1 MAALSKLP
9 HNCYEIGHTWNPSCV
24 QSAAE
29 VTRSA
34 LEVSFKIYAPLYLIA
49 AVLRRRKKDYY
60 MKRLLPEILWS
71 TSFLTTN
78 GGLYIVFFC
87 ILRKLL
93 GGFYSWSVGFGSAL
107 PASYIAIL
115 LERKS
120 RRGLL
125 TIYMANLATETLF
138 RMAVTRGIVRPI
150 KHGEVLLFCI
160 TASLY
165 MFFFRS
171 KDGLKGFALSALK
184 FIIGKEEIPTH
195 SITADHISSRPLE
208 RTAATEG
215 EDLQASAERPSSR
228 RKTVVAYARELL
240 ESICKRGPRHRC
252 CKHCQDNC
260 ISYCIKGFVRMFSVG
275 YLIQCCLK
283 VPSAFRQMFSK
294 PSRLPSLFYNKEN
307 FQLGAFLGSFVS
319 IYKGTSCLL
328 RWVRNIDDEL
338 HALIAGFL
346 AGISMFFYKSTTISM
361 YLFSKLVETMYFKGI
376 EAGQFPYF
384 PHADTIIYAVSTA
397 ICFQAAVMEV
407 QNLRPTYWKFLLRLT
422 QGRFALMNRQLL
434 DVFGTQASRDF
445 KGFVPKL
452 DPRYT
457 TVASQ
462 TVLLPGGDIQL

>member
-1 MAALSKLP
+1 MAVLSKIP
-9 HNCYEIGHTWNPSCV
+9 HNCYEIGHTWNPSCL
-24 QSAAE
+24 QSALD
-29 VTRSA
+29 VSRSA
-34 LEVSFKIYAPLYLIA
+34 LEVSFKIYVPLYLIA

-60 MKRLLPEILWS
+60 LKRLIPEILWS
-71 TSFLTTN
+71 TTFLTAN

-93 GGFYSWSVGFGSAL
+93 GGFYSWSLGFGSAL
-107 PASYIAIL
+107 PASYLAIL
-115 LERKS
+115 VERKS

-138 RMAVTRGIVRPI
+138 RMAATRGFVRPVR
-150 KHGEVLLFCI
+150 HGEVLLFCI

-171 KDGLKGFALSALK
+171 RDGLKGFAFSALK
-184 FIIGKEEIPTH
+184 FIIGKEELPTH
-195 SITADHISSRPLE
+195 AVVAEHGSSRTPD
-208 RTAATEG
+208 RTALAVEG
-215 EDLQASAERPSSR
+215 GAGRPEAG
-228 RKTVVAYARELL
+228 RKTLRAYTKELL
-240 ESICKRGPRHRC
+240 ESICTKGPRHRC
-252 CKHCQDNC
+252 CRHHHDNC

-294 PSRLPSLFYNKEN
+294 PSRIPSLFYNKEN

-319 IYKGTSCLL
+319 IYKVTSCLL
-328 RWVRNIDDEL
+328 RWMRNIDDEL

-346 AGISMFFYKSTTISM
+346 AGTSMFFYRSTTISM
-361 YLFSKLVETMYFKGI
+361 YLFTKLMETMYFKGI
-376 EAGQFPYF
+376 EAGRFPYF
-384 PHADTIIYAVSTA
+384 PHADTVLYAVSTA

-407 QNLRPTYWKFLLRLT
+407 QNLRPAYWKFLLRLT
-422 QGRFALMNRQLL
+422 QGRFALMNRQVL

-452 DPRYT
+452 DPHFT
-457 TVASQ
+457 S
-462 TVLLPGGDIQL
+462 VLLPGADITLG

>member
-1 MAALSKLP
+1 MGALSKIP
-9 HNCYEIGHTWNPSCV
+9 HNCYEIGHTWSPSCT
-24 QSAAE
+24 QSALDVA
-29 VTRSA
+29 RGA

-49 AVLRRRKKDYY
+49 AILRKRKKDYY
-60 MKRLLPEILWS
+60 LKKLIPEILWS
-71 TSFLTTN
+71 TSFLTAN

-87 ILRKLL
+87 IIRKLL
-93 GGFYSWSVGFGSAL
+93 GGFYPWSAGFGSAL

-125 TIYMANLATETLF
+125 TIYMTNLATETLF
-138 RMAVTRGIVRPI
+138 RMAVTRGIVKPI
-150 KHGEVLLFCI
+150 RYGEVLLFCI

-171 KDGLKGFALSALK
+171 KDGLKGFAFSALK
-184 FIIGKEEIPTH
+184 FIVGKEEIPSH
-195 SITADHISSRPLE
+195 SGAADHVCAKAHE
-208 RTAATEG
+208 GTAAVETE
-215 EDLQASAERPSSR
+215 DSQPSAGRCSSR
-228 RKTVVAYARELL
+228 RKTLVTYTRELL
-240 ESICKRGPRHRC
+240 ELICKHGPRHRC
-252 CKHCQDNC
+252 CKHYQDNC
-260 ISYCIKGFVRMFSVG
+260 ISYCVKGFVRMFSVG

-283 VPSAFRQMFSK
+283 VPSAFRYMFSK
-294 PSRLPSLFYNKEN
+294 PSRLPSLLYNKEN

-328 RWVRNIDDEL
+328 RWLRNIDDEL

-346 AGISMFFYKSTTISM
+346 AGISMFFYKSTSISM

-376 EAGQFPYF
+376 EAGHFPYF
-384 PHADTIIYAVSTA
+384 PHADTVLYAISTA

-407 QNLRPTYWKFLLRLT
+407 QNLRPSYWKFLLRLT
-422 QGRFALMNRQLL
+422 KGRFALMNRHLL

-452 DPRYT
+452 DPRYC
-457 TVASQ
+457 A
-462 TVLLPGGDIQL
+462 VLPPGGDIQLG

>member
-1 MAALSKLP
+1 MAALSKIP
-9 HNCYEIGHTWNPSCV
+9 HSCYEIGHTWSPSCA
-24 QSAAE
+24 QSAVD
-29 VTRSA
+29 VTRGA

-60 MKRLLPEILWS
+60 LKRLLPEILWS
-71 TSFLTTN
+71 TSFLTAN

-93 GGFYSWSVGFGSAL
+93 GGFYSWSAGFGSAL

-120 RRGLL
+120 REFV
-125 TIYMANLATETLF
+125 TMYSCCQATETLF
-138 RMAVTRGIVRPI
+138 RMAVTRGIIKPI

-171 KDGLKGFALSALK
+171 KDGLKGFAFSALK

-195 SITADHISSRPLE
+195 SGTAEHVCTRPHE
-208 RTAATEG
+208 RIAAAETEDSQ
-215 EDLQASAERPSSR
+215 ESAERPSSR
-228 RKTVVAYARELL
+228 RKTLVAYTRELL
-240 ESICKRGPRHRC
+240 ESLCKRGPRHRC
-252 CKHCQDNC
+252 CKHHQDNC
-260 ISYCIKGFVRMFSVG
+260 ISYCVKGFVRMFSVG

-338 HALIAGFL
+338 HALIAGKT
-346 AGISMFFYKSTTISM
+346 GMCKVSTQVINSYTV
-361 YLFSKLVETMYFKGI
+361 L
-376 EAGQFPYF
+376 
-384 PHADTIIYAVSTA
+384 YAISTA

-407 QNLRPTYWKFLLRLT
+407 QNLRPSYWKFLLRLT
-422 QGRFALMNRQLL
+422 KGRFALMNRQLL

-452 DPRYT
+452 DPRFT
-457 TVASQ
+457 TV
-462 TVLLPGGDIQL
+462 LPPGADIQLG

>member
-1 MAALSKLP
+1 MAAFSKLP
-9 HNCYEIGHTWNPSCV
+9 HNCYEIGHTWDPSCV
-24 QSAAE
+24 QSAVD
-29 VTRSA
+29 VTRGA

-60 MKRLLPEILWS
+60 FKRLLPEILRS
-71 TSFLTTN
+71 TSFLTAN

-93 GGFYSWSVGFGSAL
+93 GGFYSWSAGFGSAL

-125 TIYMANLATETLF
+125 TIYMTNLATETIF
-138 RMAVTRGIVRPI
+138 RMAVTRGIIKPI
-150 KHGEVLLFCI
+150 KHGEVKEMGELMIFDHYLG
-160 TASLY
+160 
-165 MFFFRS
+165 S
-171 KDGLKGFALSALK
+171 KDGLKGFAFSALK

-195 SITADHISSRPLE
+195 SALADHSHSRALE
-208 RTAATEG
+208 RTAAIETVNS
-215 EDLQASAERPSSR
+215 QPSAER
-228 RKTVVAYARELL
+228 
-240 ESICKRGPRHRC
+240 CKKGPRHRC
-252 CKHCQDNC
+252 CKHYQDNC
-260 ISYCIKGFVRMFSVG
+260 ISYCVKGFVRMFSIG

-283 VPSAFRQMFSK
+283 VPSAFRHMFSK
-294 PSRLPSLFYNKEN
+294 PSRLPSLLYNKEN

-328 RWVRNIDDEL
+328 RWLRNIDDEL

-346 AGISMFFYKSTTISM
+346 AGMSMFFYKSTSISM

-376 EAGQFPYF
+376 EAGRFPYF
-384 PHADTIIYAVSTA
+384 PHADTVIYAISTA

-407 QNLRPTYWKFLLRLT
+407 QNLRPSYWKFLLRLT
-422 QGRFALMNRQLL
+422 KGRFALMNRQLL

-457 TVASQ
+457 TVPSQ
-462 TVLLPGGDIQL
+462 TVLPPGDDILLG

>member
-1 MAALSKLP
+1 MAAFSKLP
-9 HNCYEIGHTWNPSCV
+9 HNCYEIGHTWDPSCV
-24 QSAAE
+24 QSAVD
-29 VTRSA
+29 VTRGA

-60 MKRLLPEILWS
+60 FKRLLPEILRS
-71 TSFLTTN
+71 TSFLTAN

-93 GGFYSWSVGFGSAL
+93 GGFYSWSAGFGSAL
-107 PASYIAIL
+107 PASYI
-115 LERKS
+115 
-120 RRGLL
+120 
-125 TIYMANLATETLF
+125 
-138 RMAVTRGIVRPI
+138 
-150 KHGEVLLFCI
+150 VLLFCI

-171 KDGLKGFALSALK
+171 KDGLKGFAFSALK

-195 SITADHISSRPLE
+195 SALADHSHSRALE
-208 RTAATEG
+208 RT
-215 EDLQASAERPSSR
+215 
-228 RKTVVAYARELL
+228 
-240 ESICKRGPRHRC
+240 GPRHRC
-252 CKHCQDNC
+252 CKHYQDNC
-260 ISYCIKGFVRMFSVG
+260 ISYCVKGFVRMFSIG

-283 VPSAFRQMFSK
+283 VPSAFRHMFSK
-294 PSRLPSLFYNKEN
+294 PSRLPSLLYNKEN

-328 RWVRNIDDEL
+328 RWLRNIDDEL

-346 AGISMFFYKSTTISM
+346 AGMSMFFYKSTSISM

-376 EAGQFPYF
+376 EAGRFPYF
-384 PHADTIIYAVSTA
+384 PHADTVIYAISTA

-407 QNLRPTYWKFLLRLT
+407 QNLRPSYWKFLLRLT
-422 QGRFALMNRQLL
+422 KGRFALMNRQLL

-457 TVASQ
+457 TVPSQ
-462 TVLLPGGDIQL
+462 TVLPVYFCKGILLQS

>member
-1 MAALSKLP
+1 MAVLSKIP
-9 HNCYEIGHTWNPSCV
+9 HNCYEIGHTWNPSCA
-24 QSAAE
+24 QAAVD
-29 VTRSA
+29 VTKGA

-60 MKRLLPEILWS
+60 LKRLLPEILWS
-71 TSFLTTN
+71 TSFLTAN

-93 GGFYSWSVGFGSAL
+93 GGFYSWSAGFGSAL

-125 TIYMANLATETLF
+125 TIYMTNLATETLF
-138 RMAVTRGIVRPI
+138 RMAVTRGIVKPI
-150 KHGEVLLFCI
+150 RHGEVLLFCL

-171 KDGLKGFALSALK
+171 EQLTEVACIFCHR

-195 SITADHISSRPLE
+195 SGMVEHICTRPLE
-208 RTAATEG
+208 RTAAIES
-215 EDLQASAERPSSR
+215 EDSQLSARSTDLTFFFFLLIKSR
-228 RKTVVAYARELL
+228 
-240 ESICKRGPRHRC
+240 CKQGPRHRC
-252 CKHCQDNC
+252 CKHYQDNC
-260 ISYCIKGFVRMFSVG
+260 ISYCVKGFVRMFSIG

-283 VPSAFRQMFSK
+283 VPSAFRQMFSR

-376 EAGQFPYF
+376 EAGRFPYF
-384 PHADTIIYAVSTA
+384 PHADTVLYAISTA

-422 QGRFALMNRQLL
+422 KGRFALMNRQLL

-452 DPRYT
+452 DPRFT
-457 TVASQ
+457 TV
-462 TVLLPGGDIQL
+462 LPPGADIQLG

>member
-1 MAALSKLP
+1 MTVFSKIP
-9 HNCYEIGHTWNPSCV
+9 HNCYEVGHTWSPSCV
-24 QSAAE
+24 RAAAD

-34 LEVSFKIYAPLYLIA
+34 LEVSFKVYAPLYLIA

-60 MKRLLPEILWS
+60 LKRLLPEILWS
-71 TSFLTTN
+71 TSFLTAN

-87 ILRKLL
+87 ILRRLL
-93 GGFYSWSVGFGSAL
+93 GGFYSWSAGFGSAL

-125 TIYMANLATETLF
+125 TIYMTNLATETLF
-138 RMAVTRGIVRPI
+138 RMAVTRGLVKPI
-150 KHGEVLLFCI
+150 NHGEVRGKVNYVCF
-160 TASLY
+160 S
-165 MFFFRS
+165 
-171 KDGLKGFALSALK
+171 DGLKGFTMSALK
-184 FIIGKEEIPTH
+184 
-195 SITADHISSRPLE
+195 
-208 RTAATEG
+208 
-215 EDLQASAERPSSR
+215 
-228 RKTVVAYARELL
+228 
-240 ESICKRGPRHRC
+240 CKRGPRHRC
-252 CKHCQDNC
+252 CKHHHDNC

-294 PSRLPSLFYNKEN
+294 PSRLPSFLYHKEN

-346 AGISMFFYKSTTISM
+346 AGLSMFFYKSTSISM

-376 EAGQFPYF
+376 EAGQCPYF
-384 PHADTIIYAVSTA
+384 PHADTILYAISTA

-407 QNLRPTYWKFLLRLT
+407 QNLRPSYWKFLLRLT
-422 QGRFALMNRQLL
+422 KGRFALMNRHLL

-452 DPRYT
+452 DPRYIS
-457 TVASQ
+457 VCSQ
-462 TVLLPGGDIQL
+462 AMLPPGGDIQLG